1 MWKEA
6 IIDLQKDQL
15 TQRAANAFASAQHGW
30 CRPIQNGRF
39 ILKLIFGKSKWEMW
53 GDPLEVFLQRVTA
66 SGFEATE
73 IYLGSLHESP
83 ADVARLNATYG
94 LRLIGQILT
103 QGQSYS

>member
-1 MWKEA
+1 MHADENW
-6 IIDLQKDQL
+6 
-15 TQRAANAFASAQHGW
+15 
-30 CRPIQNGRF
+30 RF
-39 ILKLIFGKSKWEMW
+39 VLKLIFGKSKWEMW
-53 GDPLEVFLQRVTA
+53 DDPLQVFLQRVTA

-83 ADVARLNATYG
+83 ADIARLHTTYR